1 MNVIGFDDGPFAHDH
16 RGDVLLVGAVCAGT
30 RLDGIVS
37 GRIRRDGAD
46 STRRM
51 IALVRGSQFADAI
64 GAVLLQGIAVGGFN
78 VVDIHALAA
87 ALGVPVL
94 VVMRRAP
101 ELESV
106 RRALF
111 SDAPRARP
119 RVRGAARKWGLIE
132 GAGPIEALRPSRR
145 ALQRAGATGLQT
157 STPRLWVQ
165 RAGLSLDLA
174 RRIVETTTKHGQ
186 LPEALRIAH
195 LVAGG
200 IVTGKSRG
208 RA

>member
-1 MNVIGFDDGPFAHDH
+1 MNVIGFDDGPFVHDH

-30 RLDGIVS
+30 RLDGVVS

-51 IALVRGSQFADAI
+51 IALIRASQFADAI

-78 VVDIHALAA
+78 VVDIHALSAA
-87 ALGVPVL
+87 VGVPVL

-101 ELESV
+101 ELASV

-111 SDAPRARP
+111 SDSPPARP
-119 RVRGAARKWGLIE
+119 PVRGAARKWRLIE

-145 ALQRAGATGLQT
+145 ALLRAGATGLEA

-165 RAGLSLDLA
+165 RAGLSIEAA
-174 RRIVETTTKHGQ
+174 RTVVEKTTQHGQ
-186 LPEALRIAH
+186 IPEALRLAH
-195 LVAGG
+195 LIAGG
-200 IVTGKSRG
+200 IVTGTSRG